1 MYCLS
6 FDLNFLITSL
16 VSSNSSY
23 PSRASEL
30 NPSFCGVHGAW
41 SLVFCVVFCRSL
53 FLGFFS
59 PLYCLSFDLQILITP
74 LVSSNS
80 SYLYRAS
87 ELNPSLRRV
96 YGAWSLVFCVVFCR
110 ALLLGFFC
118 RLYCLSFDDLRI
130 LITLLVSSNSS
141 CLYRAS
147 ELNPSLRRV
156 YGAWSLV
163 FCVVF
168 CRSLLLGFFCRLYCL
183 SLRRFTNSDNPL
195 GIFKLFLPLQS
206 IWAQPQ
212 SS

>member
-16 VSSNSSY
+16 ASSISSY

-53 FLGFFS
+53 FLGFFC
-59 PLYCLSFDLQILITP
+59 PLYCLSFDLRILITP

-80 SYLYRAS
+80 SYPSRAS
-87 ELNPSLRRV
+87 ELNPS
-96 YGAWSLVFCVVFCR
+96 FCGVHD
-110 ALLLGFFC
+110 AL
-118 RLYCLSFDDLRI
+118 
-130 LITLLVSSNSS
+130 
-141 CLYRAS
+141 
-147 ELNPSLRRV
+147 
-156 YGAWSLV
+156 SLV

-168 CRSLLLGFFCRLYCL
+168 CRSLLLVFCCWLYCL
-183 SLRRFTNSDNPL
+183 SFRRFTNSDNPF
-195 GIFKLFLPLQS
+195 GIFKLFLPFKS

>member
-30 NPSFCGVHGAW
+30 KPSFCGVHGAW

-53 FLGFFS
+53 FLGFFF

-80 SYLYRAS
+80 SYLYKSIWAQ
-87 ELNPSLRRV
+87 PV
-96 YGAWSLVFCVVFCR
+96 FCGVHGALSLVFCVVFCR
-110 ALLLGFFC
+110 SLLLGFFC

-141 CLYRAS
+141 CPYRAS
-147 ELNPSLRRV
+147 ELFV
-156 YGAWSLV
+156 
-163 FCVVF
+163 
-168 CRSLLLGFFCRLYCL
+168 GFMVLDR
-183 SLRRFTNSDNPL
+183 
-195 GIFKLFLPLQS
+195 
-206 IWAQPQ
+206 
-212 SS
+212 

>member
-53 FLGFFS
+53 
-59 PLYCLSFDLQILITP
+59 
-74 LVSSNS
+74 
-80 SYLYRAS
+80 
-87 ELNPSLRRV
+87 
-96 YGAWSLVFCVVFCR
+96 
-110 ALLLGFFC
+110 LLGFFC

-141 CLYRAS
+141 CPYRAS
-147 ELNPSLRRV
+147 ELNPSLCRV

-168 CRSLLLGFFCRLYCL
+168 CRSLFWFVFSHCIVCSSSIYGFW
-183 SLRRFTNSDNPL
+183 
-195 GIFKLFLPLQS
+195 LPLWYLQTLLVP
-206 IWAQPQ
+206 IKTP
-212 SS
+212 